1 MASNVSM
8 FYTKKELALKESAE
22 RKKGKRVFYLES
34 DGWND
39 YGYETLF
46 ELYWTDEDNKF
57 HEIGPVKIAHK
68 SEKITRDL
76 LENSFSRLEENFC
89 SLGIDDKYYININ
102 KNKLHDVLISLND
115 LILSKKIDYVSS
127 SGFYQV
133 SLMRKYES
141 DKEGAEKYISTVR
154 DIVDKGLAEVGL
166 FHLEY
171 VFNSEAEN
179 REENEYLIRKIVFE
193 ADSKVFLPENIH
205 VLIGE
210 NGVGKTTFLKG
221 IAEKYSGINEDVNH
235 IIYISTNR
243 LDADV
248 NQAGSM
254 DIFSSDALKKLL
266 VDISRSNRL
275 SEKLMNSLRRIAQN
289 VKFYGLD
296 FISKIDFYLEENN
309 SNEFRKWIA
318 DESNVDQC
326 SAGQKEVLFVFA
338 FMIYKFNTSRSLLII
353 DEPENYLHA
362 PLLSAYINEIRS
374 FLSNERT
381 GAMAIFAT
389 HSPVVLREIPRKCVY
404 VLRSR
409 DGLRYV
415 SHPNIETFG
424 ENLGVLLNEVF
435 GVNADKSGY
444 FSFLKDTVKK
454 IPKEKVEKK
463 YNKPFSKESLS
474 SYCMDEF
481 GEKLGMEARA
491 LLPYIVGEAW
501 PKGQQ

>member
-179 REENEYLIRKIVFE
+179 REENEYLIRRIVFE
-193 ADSKVFLPENIH
+193 ADSKVFPPENIH

-444 FSFLKDTVKK
+444 FSF
-454 IPKEKVEKK
+454 
-463 YNKPFSKESLS
+463 
-474 SYCMDEF
+474 
-481 GEKLGMEARA
+481 
-491 LLPYIVGEAW
+491 
-501 PKGQQ
+501 